1 MNDYDK
7 TRRLVAVANAVA
19 SGLFIGSLA
28 ARRFDE
34 IDRTG
39 IGLISALAL
48 GLSVYWFAPRVLIEL
63 IGIVYLML
71 FTGINLSLLVCVAFR
86 GAGLMEALLRNMRN
100 KKG

>member
-1 MNDYDK
+1 MNDYD
-7 TRRLVAVANAVA
+7 RIRLLVAVANAVA
-19 SGLFIGSLA
+19 SGIFLGALA

-39 IGLISALAL
+39 IGLFSALAL
-48 GLSVYWFAPRVLIEL
+48 GLTVYWFAPGVLIEV

-71 FTGINLSLLVCVAFR
+71 FTGINLSLLACVAFR
-86 GAGLMEALLRNMRN
+86 GAGIMETLLKNMRN